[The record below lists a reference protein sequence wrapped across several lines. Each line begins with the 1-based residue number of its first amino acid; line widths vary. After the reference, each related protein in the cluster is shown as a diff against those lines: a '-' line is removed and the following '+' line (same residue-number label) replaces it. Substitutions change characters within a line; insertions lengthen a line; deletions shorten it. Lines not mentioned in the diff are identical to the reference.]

1 LRFSNLSARRRGEDE
16 GIKGGSAMKFP
27 EDLFYTE
34 SHEWVRDQGSQV
46 TIGLTD
52 YAQSQLKD
60 IVYVDMPE
68 AGSEF
73 KKGESIGVVESV
85 KTVAD
90 VYSPVTGKVMEAN
103 FTLKD
108 HPQFV
113 NEDPYGKGWLV
124 KMEIRDREELKGLL
138 SSEAYQSSLPKE
150 E

>member
-1 LRFSNLSARRRGEDE
+1 
-16 GIKGGSAMKFP
+16 MKIP
-27 EDLFYTE
+27 EDLLYTE
-34 SHEWVRDQGSQV
+34 SHEWVRVEGSTLTEERGQV
-46 TIGLTD
+46 VIGLTD

-68 AGSEF
+68 IGSQF
-73 KKGESIGVVESV
+73 KKGDSIGVVESV

-90 VYSPVTGKVMEAN
+90 IYSPITGKVMETN

-124 KMEIRDREELKGLL
+124 KMESQDREELKELL
-138 SSEAYQSSLPKE
+138 SASDYRGSLPE
-150 E
+150 EL

>member
-1 LRFSNLSARRRGEDE
+1 
-16 GIKGGSAMKFP
+16 MKFP
-27 EDLFYTE
+27 EDLVYTE
-34 SHEWVRDQGSQV
+34 THEWVKNEGNQV

-52 YAQSQLKD
+52 YAQRQLKD

-68 AGSEF
+68 GGSEF

-90 VYSPVTGKVMEAN
+90 VYSPVTGKVVEAN

-124 KMEIRDREELKGLL
+124 KMEIQDGEELKDLL
-138 SSEAYQSSLPKE
+138 SSGAYQGSLPKE

>member
-1 LRFSNLSARRRGEDE
+1 
-16 GIKGGSAMKFP
+16 MKFP
-27 EDLFYTE
+27 EGLLYTE
-34 SHEWVRDQGSQV
+34 SHEWVREEGSQV

-60 IVYVDMPE
+60 IVYVEIPE
-68 AGSEF
+68 MGSEF
-73 KKGESIGVVESV
+73 KKDDSIGVVESV

-90 VYSPVTGKVMEAN
+90 IYSPITGKVMDAN

-124 KMEIRDREELKGLL
+124 KMEIQDREELKELL
-138 SSEAYQSSLPKE
+138 SAKDYCGSLPE
-150 E
+150 EL